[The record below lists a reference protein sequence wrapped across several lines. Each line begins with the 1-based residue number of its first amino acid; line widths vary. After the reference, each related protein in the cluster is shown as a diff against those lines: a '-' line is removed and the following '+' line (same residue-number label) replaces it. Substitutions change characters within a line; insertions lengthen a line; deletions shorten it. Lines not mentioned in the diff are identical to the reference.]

1 MASEDLY
8 SVLGVSKDA
17 DTNSIKKAYRKLARK
32 YHPDVNPDNKGA
44 EEKFKKVSEA
54 HDILADEKK
63 RKIYDE
69 FGMEGL
75 QAGFDP
81 EQARRFR
88 QWQQAGARGT
98 GGGEFYHDFSFD
110 GGDIRYGGL
119 DDILSNLFGGGGGRR
134 ATKGPMKGQDVE
146 SSLEVDFLTAIT
158 GSTTRVTLQKG
169 IDEQGAP
176 KSETIDVKIP
186 PGVNDGSRIRLA
198 GKGEPGFGGASAGDL
213 YILIKVR
220 PHGIFERDGDTL
232 KVEIPVTVSE
242 AMKGAQMSV
251 PTPDGQVQ
259 LKVPKGTKS
268 GQVLRLKGKGVPN
281 MKTKVPGDMLVT
293 VRVQVPKTADEQALK
308 AAETLDKFYGK
319 DIRKNVRL

>member
-1 MASEDLY
+1 
-8 SVLGVSKDA
+8 
-17 DTNSIKKAYRKLARK
+17 
-32 YHPDVNPDNKGA
+32 
-44 EEKFKKVSEA
+44 
-54 HDILADEKK
+54 
-63 RKIYDE
+63 
-69 FGMEGL
+69 
-75 QAGFDP
+75 
-81 EQARRFR
+81 
-88 QWQQAGARGT
+88 
-98 GGGEFYHDFSFD
+98 
-110 GGDIRYGGL
+110 
-119 DDILSNLFGGGGGRR
+119 
-134 ATKGPMKGQDVE
+134 MKGQDVE
-146 SSLEVDFLTAIT
+146 SSLEVDFLTAIK

-169 IDEQGAP
+169 VDERGAP

-186 PGVNDGSRIRLA
+186 LGVNDGSRIRLA
-198 GKGEPGFGGASAGDL
+198 GKGEPGFGGGTAGDL

-220 PHGIFERDGDTL
+220 PHGVFERDGDTL

-242 AMKGAQMSV
+242 AMNGAQVSV

-293 VRVQVPKTADEQALK
+293 VRVQVPETADEQALK